1 MEREIFLAIFQSKFR
16 KKLLRNH
23 AMKFA
28 YFENLY
34 DQIMKTII
42 IHKSIKNLWNLY
54 KNRVLWLK
62 IARIESE
69 GFQSPD
75 R

>member
-1 MEREIFLAIFQSKFR
+1 
-16 KKLLRNH
+16 
-23 AMKFA
+23 MKFA